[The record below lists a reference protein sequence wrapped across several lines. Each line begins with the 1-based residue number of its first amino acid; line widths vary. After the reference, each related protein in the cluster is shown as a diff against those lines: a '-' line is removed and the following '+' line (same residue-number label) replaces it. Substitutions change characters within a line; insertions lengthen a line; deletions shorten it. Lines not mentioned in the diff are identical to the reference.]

1 MQETWNHKVTW
12 GCWMKKGNTFKA
24 SEPLQNE
31 HLLLTRAF
39 KLFNYF
45 PISFFA
51 YYYINRRCYTIHK
64 TLAKKKKRRAVPGE
78 ISSE

>member
-39 KLFNYF
+39 KLFNKF
-45 PISFFA
+45 PNKLFCLLLYKQKVLHNSQDP
-51 YYYINRRCYTIHK
+51 CQK
-64 TLAKKKKRRAVPGE
+64 EKKKG
-78 ISSE
+78 SSWRDF